1 MQLRQ
6 QSNYQIPSKHEAV
19 NISDQEEKD
28 ENNGDQEGSKA
39 DQEESKTDQEGSKA
53 DQEGSKTDQVGSKTY
68 QGALCPNC
76 KGIGGCLDGQTV
88 VYAFTGYTFIS
99 YYEI

>member
-1 MQLRQ
+1 MQLRL
-6 QSNYQIPSKHEAV
+6 QSNYQTPSKHEAV

-28 ENNGDQEGSKA
+28 ENNG

-76 KGIGGCLDGQTV
+76 KGIGGCLNGQTV

-99 YYEI
+99 YHELLLV

>member
-1 MQLRQ
+1 MQLRL
-6 QSNYQIPSKHEAV
+6 QSNYQTPSKHEAV

-28 ENNGDQEGSKA
+28 ENNG

-76 KGIGGCLDGQTV
+76 KGIGGCLNGQTV
-88 VYAFTGYTFIS
+88 VYAFTGYTFLS
-99 YYEI
+99 YCELLLV

>member
-1 MQLRQ
+1 MQLRL
-6 QSNYQIPSKHEAV
+6 QSNYQTPSKHEAV

-28 ENNGDQEGSKA
+28 ENNGDQE
-39 DQEESKTDQEGSKA
+39 ESKT

-76 KGIGGCLDGQTV
+76 KGIGGCLNGQTV

-99 YYEI
+99 YHELLLV

>member
-28 ENNGDQEGSKA
+28 ENNG

-99 YYEI
+99 YHELLLV

>member
-1 MQLRQ
+1 MQLRL
-6 QSNYQIPSKHEAV
+6 QSNYQTPSKHEAV

-28 ENNGDQEGSKA
+28 ENNGDQE
-39 DQEESKTDQEGSKA
+39 ESKTDQEGSKA
-53 DQEGSKTDQVGSKTY
+53 DQEGSKIDQIGSKTY

-76 KGIGGCLDGQTV
+76 KGIGGCLNGQTV

-99 YYEI
+99 YHELLLV

>member
-1 MQLRQ
+1 MQLRL
-6 QSNYQIPSKHEAV
+6 QSNYQTPSKHEAV

-28 ENNGDQEGSKA
+28 ENNGDQE
-39 DQEESKTDQEGSKA
+39 ESKTDQEGSKA
-53 DQEGSKTDQVGSKTY
+53 DKEGSKIDQIGSETY

-76 KGIGGCLDGQTV
+76 KGIGGCLNGQTV

-99 YYEI
+99 YHELLLL